1 MLRFVLSVFCL
12 CFGCRVWAHVF
23 GMFDVWCVF
32 GDGFVQIALYTCG
45 VVHSP
50 FGSLACVLGCVL
62 LCVLPLFCL
71 CLGCLV
77 WARGIIM
84 FDGWFAFGAGS
95 VKVVLQT
102 RVVDLPIQG
111 VWCVWCFVL
120 RSVLLLCCICFW
132 LSVVG
137 P

>member
-1 MLRFVLSVFCL
+1 
-12 CFGCRVWAHVF
+12 
-23 GMFDVWCVF
+23 
-32 GDGFVQIALYTCG
+32 
-45 VVHSP
+45 
-50 FGSLACVLGCVL
+50 
-62 LCVLPLFCL
+62 
-71 CLGCLV
+71 
-77 WARGIIM
+77 M

-102 RVVDLPIQG
+102 RFVDLPIQG
-111 VWCVWCFVL
+111 VWCVWCLVL